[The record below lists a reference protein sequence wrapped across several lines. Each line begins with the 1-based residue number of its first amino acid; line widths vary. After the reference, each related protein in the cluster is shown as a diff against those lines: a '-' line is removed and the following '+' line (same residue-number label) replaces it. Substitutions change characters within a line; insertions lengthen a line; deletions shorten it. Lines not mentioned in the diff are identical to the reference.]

1 MDVKETRNFKNKWEE
16 FKFGEW
22 RKLRPSVYVTLE
34 TEIPDMPE
42 NVLERPNEDEY
53 QKNLKQLEGK
63 IKDIGK
69 SLEERKGT
77 FDDVLAAKSAS
88 QKGPDGAPIVTKDI
102 GAKLK
107 KIKELND

>member
-34 TEIPDMPE
+34 TEIPEKPDKII
-42 NVLERPNEDEY
+42 ERPNEDAY
-53 QKNLKQLEGK
+53 QKKLKELEGK

-69 SLEERKGT
+69 NLEEKKSN
-77 FDDVLAAKSAS
+77 FDAVLSAK
-88 QKGPDGAPIVTKDI
+88 
-102 GAKLK
+102 
-107 KIKELND
+107 